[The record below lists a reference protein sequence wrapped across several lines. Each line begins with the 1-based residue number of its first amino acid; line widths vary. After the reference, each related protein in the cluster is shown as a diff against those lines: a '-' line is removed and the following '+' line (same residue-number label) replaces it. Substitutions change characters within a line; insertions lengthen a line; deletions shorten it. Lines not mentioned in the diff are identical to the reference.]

1 MIFVGS
7 RYEGVS
13 IYYDDIYKIT
23 YLSPNTREILPHPSD
38 LVYQFKAGDR
48 LDLLANHFYG
58 NPQLKWAILL
68 SNPQYATEL
77 DIRIGDILNIPN
89 PERMV

>member
-7 RYEGVS
+7 RYEGGHL
-13 IYYDDIYKIT
+13 YYDEIYQIT
-23 YLSPNTREILPHPSD
+23 YLAPITKEILPHPTD

-48 LDLLANHFYG
+48 LDILAQEFYG
-58 NPQLKWAILL
+58 NPQLKWILLL

-77 DIRIGDILNIPN
+77 DIKIGDILNIPN
-89 PERMV
+89 PERMI